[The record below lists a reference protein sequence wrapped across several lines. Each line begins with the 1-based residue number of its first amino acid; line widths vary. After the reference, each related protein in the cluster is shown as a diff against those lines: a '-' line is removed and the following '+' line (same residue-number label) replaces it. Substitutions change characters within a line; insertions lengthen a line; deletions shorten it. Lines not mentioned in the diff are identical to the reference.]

1 MDLNNINGI
10 ERIIT
15 EEIQS
20 IMDTVAPL
28 IARYVVEDIM
38 YSLARQENPSEASL
52 RFSLP
57 AQEDIEEAIFRR
69 YDRFA
74 AGVGDALRAPPGMDR
89 SEDTAVSDEA

>member
-1 MDLNNINGI
+1 MKINNTKDI
-10 ERIIT
+10 EKIIT

-52 RFSLP
+52 WFSLP

-74 AGVGDALRAPPGMDR
+74 AGVGDALKAPPGNR